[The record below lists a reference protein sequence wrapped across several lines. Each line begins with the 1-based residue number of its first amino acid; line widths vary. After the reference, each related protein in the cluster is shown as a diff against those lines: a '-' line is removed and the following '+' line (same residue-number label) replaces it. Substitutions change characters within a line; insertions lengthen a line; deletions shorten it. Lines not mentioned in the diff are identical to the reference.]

1 MHFVV
6 CIVLD
11 VVVHKVTTKVY
22 VAVISKHIQ
31 LSYLFRT
38 SCNQNT
44 LKLNFENLIY
54 IVTELNFDSNVTFPV
69 MIWLLVIM

>member
-6 CIVLD
+6 CTALN
-11 VVVHKVTTKVY
+11 VVVRKVTIKLY
-22 VAVISKHIQ
+22 VAVISKYIQ

-38 SCNQNT
+38 FCNQNT

-54 IVTELNFDSNVTFPV
+54 I
-69 MIWLLVIM
+69 